1 MKLSLHR
8 VAEFTQ
14 ASGTFDHGAIAEGY
28 SIDTRSLLAGD
39 LFFAI
44 KGERLEGHDFVEAA
58 LQAGAVAAV
67 ISRDQLSRYAEK
79 SRLIAVADSTLALQH
94 LGAAVRRLWGKKLI
108 GVTGSAGKTTTK
120 ECIAHVLGAQF
131 QVLKSLGN
139 LNNHFGLPMQ
149 LLRLEVQHDI
159 AVIEMGM
166 SHAGEITTLAKIAAP
181 DEGVVTNIGLAH
193 LESFG
198 TQAGIARAKYE
209 LIESLPA
216 GGHAFLNADDPYA
229 SQFGRDYHG
238 KVTLFG
244 IQHPSDYRAENV
256 LLRGVLGSEFEI
268 VGPSFR
274 ESAVVPLIGRHNVLN
289 ALVAVAVAAEHGV
302 APSDAVG
309 RLASLTAGDKRGEV
323 REVGGAILINDCYN
337 SNPLALDSMVAA
349 LAQTPAK
356 RRIVIAGE
364 MLELGASAPELHRE
378 CGRKMALNKADY
390 VVGVRGNGEY
400 IAEGAASSGVAA
412 EFVESPEQA
421 GEWLALNLRE
431 GDAVL
436 LKASRGVGLERAL
449 AVFEAQRKA

>member
-1 MKLSLHR
+1 MKLSLNR

-14 ASGTFDHGAIAEGY
+14 AIGTFDRAAIAEGY
-28 SIDTRSLLAGD
+28 SIDTRTLRPGD

-44 KGERLEGHDFVEAA
+44 HGERLDGHDYVEAA

-67 ISRDQLSRYAEK
+67 IARDQLSRFADRT
-79 SRLIAVADSTLALQH
+79 RLIAVEDSTLALQH

-120 ECIAHVLGAQF
+120 ECIAHVLGVQF

-149 LLRLEVQHDI
+149 LLRLEVQHEI

-166 SHAGEITTLAKIAAP
+166 SHAGEITKLAQIAAP

-198 TQAGIARAKYE
+198 TQAGIAHAKYE

-229 SQFGRDYHG
+229 SQFGRDFHG
-238 KVTLFG
+238 KVTRFG
-244 IQHPSDYRAENV
+244 IQHLSDYRAENV
-256 LLRGVLGSEFEI
+256 ALRGVLGSEFDI
-268 VGPSFR
+268 IGPGFR

-302 APSDAVG
+302 APSDAVA
-309 RLASLTAGDKRGEV
+309 RLLSLSAGDKRGEV
-323 REVGGAILINDCYN
+323 REVSGAILINDCYN
-337 SNPLALDSMVAA
+337 SNPQALDSMVAA

-364 MLELGASAPELHRE
+364 MLELGSSAPELHRE
-378 CGRKMALNKADY
+378 CGRNMALNKADY
-390 VVGVRGNGEY
+390 VVGVRGNGEF
-400 IAEGAASSGVAA
+400 IAEGAAACGVAA
-412 EFVESPEQA
+412 EFVETPEQA

-449 AVFEAQRKA
+449 AVFDAQRKA